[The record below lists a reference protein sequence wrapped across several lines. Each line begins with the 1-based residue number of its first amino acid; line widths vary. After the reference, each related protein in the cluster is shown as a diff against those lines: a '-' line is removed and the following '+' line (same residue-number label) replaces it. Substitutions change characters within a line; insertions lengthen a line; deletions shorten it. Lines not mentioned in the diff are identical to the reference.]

1 MIDFTTT
8 LLQFAKQGEKT
19 GWTYILIRADLAEEL
34 RPGSRQGFHV
44 KGKLDEHKISAVAL
58 IPMGDGSFII
68 PFNAD
73 LRKATGKKKGAM
85 IRVRIQEDKKGY
97 ELNKEFV
104 ECLADEPAALG
115 FFNSLT
121 PGHRKYFSKW
131 IDSAKTVE
139 TRARRIAQAV
149 TGLQKKMGYPEMIR
163 ANQAKNQ
170 I

>member
-19 GWTYILIRADLAEEL
+19 GWTYIQIPADLADEL
-34 RPGSRQGFHV
+34 KPGTRAGFRV
-44 KGKLDEHKISAVAL
+44 KGKFDEFKVSGVAL

-73 LRKATGKKKGAM
+73 MRKGTGKKKGAM
-85 IRVRIQEDKKGY
+85 VRVRLTEDKTGY
-97 ELNKEFV
+97 VLNKELM
-104 ECLADEPAALG
+104 ECIADEPAAQAY
-115 FFNSLT
+115 FNTLT
-121 PGHRKYFSKW
+121 QGHRNYFSKW

-139 TRARRIAQAV
+139 TRAKRIAMAV

-163 ANQAKNQ
+163 SNQKKNQ
-170 I
+170 